1 MVTAEGGMQEKA
13 ARREGVRERRADRHH
28 DSESVRDIERSK
40 PAQTFGCK
48 ITNGNIPVN
57 ERN

>member
-1 MVTAEGGMQEKA
+1 MQEKA

-40 PAQTFGCK
+40 PAQTFGCE